1 MKLQLLSLASLSFVY
16 WKVVFQ
22 VRVSLSYTFSFE
34 KGDIF
39 RMPCKS
45 KNVRFLEKT
54 AHFLAIKFFSVS
66 IVMYVGARIVW
77 FPVNLHGKNFKKIDP
92 KSFLRHYSSL
102 FIPVFNKFELME
114 FIDLRKHPAVASS
127 VETLPR
133 SQSCW
138 QSGTTRALTGNQN
151 PGQCLDKN
159 A

>member
-1 MKLQLLSLASLSFVY
+1 MFFFKGYNEMKLQLLSLASLSFVY

-45 KNVRFLEKT
+45 KNVRFLEKS

-77 FPVNLHGKNFKKIDP
+77 FPVKLHGKNFKKLIQKVFCVIIP
-92 KSFLRHYSSL
+92 ACSFRFSISL
-102 FIPVFNKFELME
+102 N
-114 FIDLRKHPAVASS
+114 
-127 VETLPR
+127 
-133 SQSCW
+133 
-138 QSGTTRALTGNQN
+138 
-151 PGQCLDKN
+151 
-159 A
+159 